1 MKSVIFLIFF
11 FISGFTVFAQTD
23 SVKVSTVNPEYDYV
37 YRELFNFLPNST
49 FGELS
54 IEQPNLSSFDLNWQ
68 PDLVVDFSSFSSN
81 RSFTISNHHFTYF
94 NPFVHS
100 LAVTNQAHYQ
110 LNDKFMLG
118 GNSFVGNSIFNPLP
132 ANSSLQDMSIRGAS
146 MFLQYK
152 VSDKFKIGG
161 SFSISNQNHP
171 FLW

>member
-1 MKSVIFLIFF
+1 MKLAIISVVFVL
-11 FISGFTVFAQTD
+11 SGFTLFAQTD
-23 SVKVSTVNPEYDYV
+23 SVKVSSVNPEFDFI
-37 YRELFNFLPNST
+37 YRELFNFLPSST

-54 IEQPNLSSFDLNWQ
+54 IDQPDLASFDFNWQ
-68 PDLVVDFSSFSSN
+68 PDLVIDFSSFSTN
-81 RSFTISNHHFTYF
+81 NSFTVSNHQLTYF

-100 LAVTNQAHYQ
+100 LAITNQAHYQ

-132 ANSSLQDMSIRGAS
+132 ANPSLQDMSIRGAS

>member
-1 MKSVIFLIFF
+1 MKSVVFSIIFF
-11 FISGFTVFAQTD
+11 LSGFTVFAQAD
-23 SVKVSTVNPEYDYV
+23 SVKTSTVNPEFDFI

-54 IEQPNLSSFDLNWQ
+54 IEQPDLASFDFNWQ
-68 PDLVVDFSSFSSN
+68 PDLVIDFSSFCSN
-81 RSFTISNHHFTYF
+81 RSFTISNHYF

-100 LAVTNQAHYQ
+100 LGLTNQAHYQ
-110 LNDKFMLG
+110 LSDKFMLG

-132 ANSSLQDMSIRGAS
+132 ANLSLQDMSIRGAS

-171 FLW
+171 FLR

>member
-1 MKSVIFLIFF
+1 MKSIIFSIIFF
-11 FISGFTVFAQTD
+11 LSGFTVFAQAD
-23 SVKVSTVNPEYDYV
+23 SAKTNTVNPEFDFI

-54 IEQPNLSSFDLNWQ
+54 IEQPDLLAFDFNWQ
-68 PDLVVDFSSFSSN
+68 PDLVIDFSSYSSN
-81 RSFTISNHHFTYF
+81 RNFTISNHHLTYF

-100 LAVTNQAHYQ
+100 LGITNQAHYQ
-110 LNDKFMLG
+110 LNDKFTFG

>member
-1 MKSVIFLIFF
+1 MKSIIFSIIFF
-11 FISGFTVFAQTD
+11 LSGFTVFAQAD
-23 SVKVSTVNPEYDYV
+23 SAKTSTVNPEFDYV

-54 IEQPNLSSFDLNWQ
+54 IEQPDLASFDFNWQ
-68 PDLVVDFSSFSSN
+68 PDLVSDFNSFSSN
-81 RSFTISNHHFTYF
+81 NRFTISNHHLTYF

-100 LAVTNQAHYQ
+100 LGITNQAHYQ
-110 LNDKFMLG
+110 LNDKLMLG
-118 GNSFVGNSIFNPLP
+118 GNSFVANSIFNPLP
-132 ANSSLQDMSIRGAS
+132 ANPSLQDMGIRGAS

-171 FLW
+171 FFW